1 MSTNSNK
8 GRGSRKRPASNPHA
22 DPHAERESTRY
33 DRPIASRE
41 YLQELLSQQPL
52 ALDALIRHLGYQ
64 QEPELQEAL
73 DRRLHAMRRDGQAV
87 QNRNGDW
94 VRTAQADLIA
104 GSVIGHPDGF
114 GFLRPDAGGEDV
126 FLHAKQMRGLLHGD
140 RALVQVLGVDRR
152 GKREGR
158 VVEVLERM
166 TQQLVGRYL
175 ESHGVGHVL
184 ASNKRISQEF
194 LVPREWNGGAKS
206 DEIVLIEIVEQPSA
220 RSGPVGKV
228 VEVLGDHMAPG
239 MEIDV
244 AIRAFGIP
252 HIWPEPV
259 EAAANAIPA
268 KVTATQASKLKD
280 LRALPLVTI
289 DGEDARD
296 FDDAVYAERNA
307 NGWRLFVAIAHV
319 SHYVQPDSPLDR
331 EAQVRGNSVYFP
343 GQVVPMLP
351 EALSNGICSLNPKV
365 DRLCMV
371 CEMQIDEKG
380 HVQDAQFHEAV
391 MHSKARL
398 TYTEVAAALA
408 GEKEAYQKLAPQME
422 DLRVLHD
429 LWRTLHSARNHR
441 GAIDFE
447 TIETKI
453 EFGPHRKIERVVP
466 VIRNDAHKMIEECMI
481 AANVATARFLDK
493 HKMPTL
499 YRVHEP
505 PPIERLDVVRTFL
518 AEFGLA
524 LGGGESPKPLDYA
537 RALQRVQG
545 RPEVDLV
552 QTVLLRSLS
561 QAVYSPEHKGHFGLA
576 LEHYAHFTSPIRRYP
591 DLLVHRGI
599 RHILNGGTAKNF
611 TYNNSDMERLGAQC
625 SMTERR
631 ADDATRD
638 AMDWL
643 RCEYMQDKVGEVFS
657 GVISGVTGF
666 GLFVTLNESRVD
678 GLVHVTALESDY
690 YHFDPIH
697 HRMVGERSGRMYRL
711 GDSIAVQVARVDLD
725 ERKIDFVP
733 EGAPEAGRR
742 KGLNAPRPL
751 ADRAAQDARNS
762 ERDAGGRGE
771 RRSERKNERN
781 ADQNVG
787 KKAGAK
793 KNGPRRPSVKSSK
806 RASASASREQSA
818 VQKTARKKSA
828 PKKASAKKKAR
839 PNRG

>member
-1 MSTNSNK
+1 MSTNANK
-8 GRGSRKRPASNPHA
+8 GRGGRKRPTSIAPA

-33 DRPIASRE
+33 ERPIASRE
-41 YLQELLSQQPL
+41 FLQELLSAQPL
-52 ALDALIRHLGYQ
+52 SFEAIIRELGY
-64 QEPELQEAL
+64 EKDPELQEAL
-73 DRRLHAMRRDGQAV
+73 DRRLRAMRRDGQAV
-87 QNRNGDW
+87 LNRNGDW
-94 VRTAQADLIA
+94 VRTTQADLIA

-114 GFLRPDAGGEDV
+114 GFLRPDAGGEDI

-194 LVPREWNGGAKS
+194 LIPLDWNGGAKS
-206 DEIVLIEIVEQPSA
+206 DEIVLIEIIEQPTS

-252 HIWPEPV
+252 HIWPDPV
-259 EAAANAIPA
+259 EAEANAIPA
-268 KVTATQASKLKD
+268 KVTAAQANKVKD

-307 NGWRLFVAIAHV
+307 KGWKLYVAIAHV

-343 GQVVPMLP
+343 GRVVPMLP

-380 HVQDAQFHEAV
+380 RIQDAQFHEAV

-408 GEKEAYQKLAPQME
+408 GEKEAYKKLEPQIE

-429 LWRTLHSARNHR
+429 LWRTLHSARNRR

-453 EFGPHRKIERVVP
+453 EFGLHRKIERVVP
-466 VIRNDAHKMIEECMI
+466 VHRNDAHKMIEECMI

-499 YRVHEP
+499 YRVHEQP
-505 PPIERLDVVRTFL
+505 PTERLDDVRTFL

-524 LGGGESPKPLDYA
+524 LGGGESPTPLDYS
-537 RALQRVQG
+537 RVLQRVQG
-545 RPEVDLV
+545 RPEADLV

-591 DLLVHRGI
+591 DLLVHRAI

-611 TYNNSDMERLGAQC
+611 TYSNNDMERLGAQC

-643 RCEYMQDKVGEVFS
+643 RCEYMQDKVGSVFT

-666 GLFVTLNESRVD
+666 GLFVTLDESRVD
-678 GLVHVTALESDY
+678 GLVHVTTLDSDY
-690 YHFDPIH
+690 YRFDPIH
-697 HRMVGERSGRMYRL
+697 HRMVGERSGRTYRL
-711 GDSIAVQVARVDLD
+711 GDPIAVQVARVDLD

-733 EGAPEAGRR
+733 EGAPEPGRR
-742 KGLNAPRPL
+742 KGLNAPRSLPQEEQDPRKKERESDRG
-751 ADRAAQDARNS
+751 AD
-762 ERDAGGRGE
+762 
-771 RRSERKNERN
+771 
-781 ADQNVG
+781 
-787 KKAGAK
+787 KKASAK
-793 KNGPRRPSVKSSK
+793 KKHGPKRPSVKSSK
-806 RASASASREQSA
+806 RSSAAASRKQSSA
-818 VQKTARKKSA
+818 KKAA
-828 PKKASAKKKAR
+828 PKKAASKKKAR
-839 PNRG
+839 KKRS